1 MYPNKTVKISQIVI
15 YPLMHL
21 FFKTFF
27 KTKLEI
33 ELDLKKGEHY
43 IFAPNHPWRMDPF
56 LIFYLMPFR
65 KLIKIM
71 PLRFM
76 TAKKYMV
83 NPISR
88 FFLSLLGCYEINE
101 NVLKESVDLLKNNS
115 SLCIFIQGRIDK
127 DYSEKSKVG
136 AIYINKKFKNSQIV
150 PVKINI
156 DKNLNIFNILFRRI
170 NIDIK
175 FMREFIPKQFTKD
188 LQPLADK
195 LLNKIKNG

>member
-1 MYPNKTVKISQIVI
+1 MYSNKTVKISQIVI

-33 ELDLKKGEHY
+33 KLDLKKGEHY

-88 FFLSLLGCYEINE
+88 FFLNLLGCYEINE
-101 NVLKESVDLLKNNS
+101 NVLKESVDLLKNKSN
-115 SLCIFIQGRIDK
+115 LCIFIQGRIDR
-127 DYSEKSKVG
+127 DYKEKPKIG
-136 AIYINKKFKNSQIV
+136 AIYIKKKFMSSHIV
-150 PVKINI
+150 PVKIHL
-156 DKNLNIFNILFRRI
+156 DKSLNIFNILFRRI
-170 NIDIK
+170 NINIK
-175 FMREFIPKQFTKD
+175 FIKEFTPKQFTKD